1 MKKNIFLIVLLSFLT
16 ACTQTPSNSS
26 YTSSSSSHSNDST
39 DSTSSSLSAE
49 IFNNISEAKLG
60 TMGNHFI
67 IKGVVAQLT
76 YSYDGPVG
84 MYVVDNTGSM
94 YVYGGVSNMS
104 NIKVG
109 NTIIAD
115 GNIDYYI
122 SQQEKPAGDEI
133 GYQGGQQL
141 RANTI
146 SVFDDSVSDFP
157 TDSIG
162 NKTIKEISK
171 TNFRNND
178 LSGTIFK
185 TKATLTKMDVSGT
198 DVYYF
203 NDLSM
208 DYSIYTY
215 STMSGTDFEWL
226 NEYVSTSKEWYLAVH
241 SLRSRDEAWRVIP
254 IKPLGDVTITDK
266 DNANFALDRLADQ
279 FQESYNSTTSIE
291 LLSEDSKLLKEA
303 IISYTSSSEH
313 TTITNENNKY
323 YLNIDAN
330 FIENVEITIK
340 LVYKGQTYERVVNI
354 SIESPKDFGE
364 ITISEA
370 RLKNDGEIV
379 TIKGVF
385 VRQAA
390 NVKGV
395 YIADETGIMVVYHDK
410 SFDYNN
416 YIIGETLVFKGEVT
430 TDFDIE
436 GVYNGYK
443 RLSNATLLS
452 NESVS
457 KEWNKNL
464 VEGNLSLKELQNT
477 FTVEMIGKIFEIEGI
492 VQKIETPYYSN
503 FKFIDSND
511 SRVSNAIYCGS
522 ASDIPWL
529 DDYVDET
536 HTYYVFIRDS
546 KSGSAPR
553 IELLDIKI

>member
-254 IKPLGDVTITDK
+254 IKPLGDVTITDE

-354 SIESPKDFGE
+354 SIEIPKDLGE

-430 TDFDIE
+430 TDFDI
-436 GVYNGYK
+436 
-443 RLSNATLLS
+443 
-452 NESVS
+452 
-457 KEWNKNL
+457 
-464 VEGNLSLKELQNT
+464 
-477 FTVEMIGKIFEIEGI
+477 
-492 VQKIETPYYSN
+492 
-503 FKFIDSND
+503 
-511 SRVSNAIYCGS
+511 
-522 ASDIPWL
+522 
-529 DDYVDET
+529 
-536 HTYYVFIRDS
+536 
-546 KSGSAPR
+546 
-553 IELLDIKI
+553 